1 MSLSVIVTAA
11 GSSRRMGG
19 GNKLLIKLKDKPV
32 IVWTLEAFSRLD
44 FVGSIVV
51 TANRDSL
58 DEYSKLC
65 AEYNLSKVEA
75 VIEGGK
81 ERQDSIFEAL
91 KYLRFL
97 DCQYV
102 AVHDGA
108 RPLVEEELIDRLYAR
123 LLPIQ
128 ETDIGGIIP
137 GVAVKDT
144 IKVVDSDGQVVET
157 LERNLLRAVQT
168 PQMFDYE
175 TLWQAYVKAYKDRY
189 VGTDDSALV
198 ERLGKKII
206 VEPSSYENLKITT
219 PEDIITA
226 EKILEERLADGG

>member
-11 GSSRRMGG
+11 GYSRRMGG
-19 GNKLLIKLKDKPV
+19 GNKLLIKLKDKPI
-32 IVWTLEAFSRLD
+32 IVWALEVFSRLD
-44 FVGSIVV
+44 FVDSIIV
-51 TANRDSL
+51 TSNKDSL
-58 DEYSKLC
+58 EVYSKLC

-108 RPLVEEELIDRLYAR
+108 RPLVDEELIDRLYAR

-128 ETDIGGIIP
+128 ETDVGGIIP
-137 GVAVKDT
+137 GVEVKDT
-144 IKVVDSDGQVVET
+144 IKVIDDEGRVAET
-157 LERNLLRAVQT
+157 LQRASLRAVQT
-168 PQMFDYE
+168 PQMFVYDV
-175 TLWQAYVKAYKDRY
+175 LWQAYVKAYEDHY
-189 VGTDDSALV
+189 VGTDDSMLV
-198 ERLGKKII
+198 ERLGK
-206 VEPSSYENLKITT
+206 N
-219 PEDIITA
+219 
-226 EKILEERLADGG
+226 IL